1 MHVEWASTMLG
12 AVWTKFRPV
21 LPLQG
26 WTIYGASERL
36 LCTLVDQASYPLT
49 KAKSKYKLSIVN

>member
-1 MHVEWASTMLG
+1 MLG

-21 LPLQG
+21 LPLQE

-36 LCTLVDQASYPLT
+36 LCTLVDQASYPLMT
-49 KAKSKYKLSIVN
+49 AKSTYKLSIVN